1 MINKSDYRII
11 YMGTPEISAKT
22 FAELIKSGWN
32 FIALISQMD
41 KEVGRKRKLEDTPT
55 KVVAKKYNIPVYQK
69 EKIRLDYEFVK
80 ELKPDLIL
88 TFAYG
93 QIIPQG
99 LLDIPKYGC
108 LNLHGSLLPKYRGAA
123 PIQRAIMN
131 GDKQTGI
138 TLMEM
143 IDKMDAGRMY
153 AKEVVD
159 ITPEDNFSSL
169 SIKLSNAATK
179 IVNNN
184 LLNYFDNKLKGEIQD
199 ESKVT
204 IANKITTEEEH
215 INLNLSSEQQIN
227 YIRALSDI
235 PGGYF
240 LLNNEKLKVYKA
252 KLFSNETKNEIGK
265 IILKEKHLCYQAKD
279 GLIELLLIQP
289 QGKNKMNAIDFY
301 NGHKD
306 IINFKLS

>member
-1 MINKSDYRII
+1 MTCKNQFRII

-22 FAELIKSGWN
+22 FESLIKSGWN
-32 FIALISQMD
+32 FIALISQVD
-41 KEVGRKRKLEDTPT
+41 KEVGRKKILTDTPT
-55 KVVAKKYNIPVYQK
+55 KVIAKKYNIPVYQK

-131 GDKQTGI
+131 GDSITGI

-153 AKEVVD
+153 AKEVVKID
-159 ITPEDNFSSL
+159 SEDNYTSL
-169 SIKLSNAATK
+169 INKLSEAATK
-179 IVNNN
+179 IVNDN
-184 LLNYFDNKLKGEIQD
+184 LLNYFDNKLIGEIQN
-199 ESKVT
+199 EKEVT
-204 IANKITTEEEH
+204 FANKITSEEEH
-215 INLNLSSEQQIN
+215 ISFNLTAKEQIN

-240 LLNNEKLKVYKA
+240 ILNNEKFKVYKA
-252 KLFSNETKNEIGK
+252 RLYSNLVKYELGQLV
-265 IILKEKHLCYQAKD
+265 ILDKHLCYQAKD
-279 GLIELLLIQP
+279 GLIELLIIQP
-289 QGKNKMNAIDFY
+289 QGKNKMTAIDFY

-306 IINFKLS
+306 IIKFKLQ